1 MSFEEIVEEVRKLTT
16 EEKKNLRELL
26 ARLRG
31 FEGYVNR
38 KSFKINP
45 SAYKVFTTEPYLAS
59 RPEAVILGGGCS
71 GNSSLS
77 CLSRSWRSASGCVER
92 ERIMVRPSLVGR

>member
-45 SAYKVFTTEPYLAS
+45 SA
-59 RPEAVILGGGCS
+59 
-71 GNSSLS
+71 
-77 CLSRSWRSASGCVER
+77 
-92 ERIMVRPSLVGR
+92 